1 MVIIIMD
8 VNSRVPRDLASPG
21 KRPEL
26 PRDLVDQVASWL
38 QRPAP
43 SNSRFTHTYMISA
56 ANDAC
61 GNCSPPEIRLTE
73 QATAYCAKRSKAMVV
88 KDTKNSTFDIG
99 FGKRVT
105 LTFECK

>member
-1 MVIIIMD
+1 MRIAIFAAAVLLTGCVTTSKI
-8 VNSRVPRDLASPG
+8 VPAGTD
-21 KRPEL
+21 
-26 PRDLVDQVASWL
+26 
-38 QRPAP
+38 
-43 SNSRFTHTYMISA
+43 TYMISA

-73 QATAYCAKRSKAMVV
+73 QATAYCAKQSKAMVV
-88 KDTKNSTFDIG
+88 KDTKDSTFDIG